1 MEVTPQDSG
10 GADRAAVTVADGTGA
25 DGTGAGG
32 AAPGPKDER
41 LVRVSR
47 LTRLL
52 QRPDLGALMGVI
64 AIFLIFGGFD
74 ATPNH
79 LWFTQTGLAAWSQQ
93 AAFYG
98 IMAVPVG
105 LLMIGGE
112 FDLSAGVMTGAT
124 AIVMALLVGH
134 LHWNAWL
141 AIVGTLVFAALI
153 GLLNGFVVV
162 KSKLPS
168 FIVTL
173 ATFFVLRGV
182 SIGGVLLVNHGS
194 SQVALVGTSFPGL
207 GSAKDVFGS
216 TFASSASLPSGYQ
229 TAVLWFIAVTVLGG
243 WVLSRTTFGNW
254 IFAVGGDANAA
265 RNTGV
270 PVGRTK
276 TMLFLSTSLAAGLV
290 GIISF
295 TQANSAVSE
304 QGVGYE
310 FYYIIAAVVG
320 GCLLTGGYGSAVGAA
335 LGACIIGMAFQGV
348 IYAGWDSSWDFAF
361 LGIVLF
367 LAVLVNTFVYRRA
380 QRARR

>member
-1 MEVTPQDSG
+1 MEVKPQDSG
-10 GADRAAVTVADGTGA
+10 GADRTAVAVADGTA
-25 DGTGAGG
+25 AGG
-32 AAPGPKDER
+32 AAPVRKDER
-41 LVRVSR
+41 LVQVSR
-47 LTRLL
+47 LTRLM
-52 QRPDLGALMGVI
+52 QRPELGALMGVI
-64 AIFLIFGGFD
+64 AIFLIFTGFD
-74 ATPNH
+74 ATPTH
-79 LWFTQTGLAAWSQQ
+79 LWLTQTGLAAWSQQ
-93 AAFYG
+93 AAFFG

-112 FDLSAGVMTGAT
+112 FDLSTGVMTGCT

-134 LHWNAWL
+134 EHWNAWL
-141 AIVGTLVFAALI
+141 AILGTLVFSALI

-173 ATFFVLRGV
+173 ATFFVLHGV
-182 SIGGVLLVNHGS
+182 SIGGVLLVNNGS
-194 SQVALVGTSFPGL
+194 TQVSLTGPPSSYPGL
-207 GSAKDVFGS
+207 SAARDVFGS
-216 TFASSASLPSGYQ
+216 TFASSSSLPSGYQ
-229 TAVLWFIAVTVLGG
+229 TAVLWFIAVTVAGA

-270 PVGRTK
+270 PVARTK
-276 TMLFLSTSLAAGLV
+276 ILLFVSTAMAAGLV

-295 TQANSAVSE
+295 TQAYSAVSE

-367 LAVLVNTFVYRRA
+367 LAVLVNTLVYRRA
-380 QRARR
+380 QTARR

>member
-1 MEVTPQDSG
+1 MDVNSSGSTPG
-10 GADRAAVTVADGTGA
+10 HTDRTAVAVAN
-25 DGTGAGG
+25 G
-32 AAPGPKDER
+32 AAGAAAPAATGKDER
-41 LVRVSR
+41 LVHISW
-47 LTRLL
+47 LTRLM
-52 QRPDLGALMGVI
+52 QRPELGALMGAI
-64 AIFLIFGGFD
+64 AIFVIFAGFD

-79 LWFTQTGLAAWSQQ
+79 LWLTQTGVAAWTQQ

-141 AIVGTLVFAALI
+141 AILGTLVFATLI

-194 SQVALVGTSFPGL
+194 TQVSLVGTSFPGL
-207 GSAKDVFGS
+207 ATAKDIFGS
-216 TFASSASLPSGYQ
+216 SFGGSASLPSGYQ
-229 TAVLWFIAVTVLGG
+229 TAVLWFIAVTAVGA
-243 WVLSRTTFGNW
+243 WVLSKTTFGNW
-254 IFAVGGDANAA
+254 IFASGGDANAA
-265 RNTGV
+265 RNVGV

-276 TMLFLSTSLAAGLV
+276 ILLFVSTALAGALV

-295 TQANSAVSE
+295 TQAGSAVSE

-320 GCLLTGGYGSAVGAA
+320 GCLLAGGYGSAIGAA

-367 LAVLVNTFVYRRA
+367 LAVMVNTFVYRRA